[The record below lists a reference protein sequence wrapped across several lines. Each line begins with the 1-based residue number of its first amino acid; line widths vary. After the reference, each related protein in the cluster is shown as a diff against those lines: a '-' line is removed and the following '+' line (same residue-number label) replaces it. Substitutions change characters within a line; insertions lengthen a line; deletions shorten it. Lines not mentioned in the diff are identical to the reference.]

1 MNPANWINHKEKAK
15 GRPPSSVLS
24 FFYWALR
31 GSFPVLILSG
41 LVSIITG
48 LIEVSAVVLLGLLI
62 DAALASTVDNPIS
75 NQVLLLALG
84 LSFFLIIRPLVFG
97 AFSYTQTVIVSPNIF
112 NLILSRLHRWTLGQ
126 SVTFFENDFAGRI
139 AQKEMQTARAATDV
153 VIEIIHTILLALA
166 SVVGAALMLT
176 TVNLTL
182 SLGLIVWL
190 IGYILLIRYF
200 MPKIRQRSREKAG
213 ARALVTGQIVDTVTN
228 IKTVKLFA
236 HDKKEDDSAID
247 AMDNF
252 RDFSIHYGV
261 IAAWF
266 RFCLNGLSGILPIM
280 LVGGSLYYWN
290 MGNVSAGDIAAA
302 GAISLRLSQMT
313 GWVSFTL
320 MTLYA
325 NLGEVEDGVKTLS
338 TPYALGD
345 KDRATDL
352 LVSKGSIQFKNV
364 SFTYGKNISAVK
376 NISLSITPGE
386 KIGLVGA
393 SGAGK
398 STLVSLLL
406 RLYEPQK
413 GSVFV
418 DDIDINDIT
427 QSSLRKQIA
436 MVTQETALFNR
447 SARDNI
453 MYGNPNATDKELIR
467 ATRQAEAHDF
477 ILDLEDHKGR
487 KGYDAHLGEQGV
499 KLSGGQRQRIA
510 LARAILKDSP
520 VLVLDEATSA
530 LDSDVESS
538 IQNALELVM
547 ENKTVLAIAHRLST
561 LAKMDRI
568 IVLNDGQIVEEG
580 THKNLIKFNGL
591 YRQYWDKQSGGF
603 ITTEQAAE

>member
-1 MNPANWINHKEKAK
+1 MNPSNWINHKQVAEES
-15 GRPPSSVLS
+15 PPTSTLN
-24 FFYWALR
+24 FFHWALK
-31 GSFPVLILSG
+31 GSFPVLFFCSFISIL
-41 LVSIITG
+41 TG
-48 LIEVSAVVLLGLLI
+48 LIEVSAVIILGLLI
-62 DAALASTVDNPIS
+62 DAALASSNENPIS
-75 NQVLLLALG
+75 SQVFLLALG
-84 LSFFLIIRPLVFG
+84 LLFFLVIRPIVFG
-97 AFSYTQTVIVSPNIF
+97 VFSYTQTVVVSPNIF

-176 TVNLTL
+176 TVNVTL
-182 SLGLIVWL
+182 SISLLGWL
-190 IGYILLIRYF
+190 IGYIFLIRFF
-200 MPKIRQRSREKAG
+200 MPKIRKRSREKAA

-236 HDKKEDDSAID
+236 HDKKEDDAAIGS
-247 AMDNF
+247 MDNF

-280 LVGGSLYYWN
+280 LVGGSLYYWS

-325 NLGEVEDGVKTLS
+325 NLGEVEDGIKTLA
-338 TPYALGD
+338 TPHKLGD
-345 KDRATDL
+345 KAEASDL
-352 LVSKGSIQFKNV
+352 LVSQGSIDFRNV

-376 NISLSITPGE
+376 DISLLVKPGE

-413 GSVFV
+413 GTVLV
-418 DDIDINDIT
+418 DGININDIT

-453 MYGNPNATDKELIR
+453 LYGNPNATEKEVIR
-467 ATRQAEAHDF
+467 ATRQAEAYDF

-487 KGYDAHLGEQGV
+487 KGYNAYLGEQGV

-510 LARAILKDSP
+510 LARAILKDAP
-520 VLVLDEATSA
+520 ILVLDEATSA
-530 LDSDVESS
+530 LDSEVESS
-538 IQNALELVM
+538 IQSALELVM

-561 LAKMDRI
+561 LSKMDRI
-568 IVLNDGQIVEEG
+568 VVLNDGMIVEEG
-580 THKNLIKFNGL
+580 THKTLIESNGL

>member
-62 DAALASTVDNPIS
+62 DAALASSVDNPIS

-406 RLYEPQK
+406 RLYEPQN
-413 GSVFV
+413 GSIFV

>member
-15 GRPPSSVLS
+15 GRPPSGVLS
-24 FFYWALR
+24 FFYWALT

-62 DAALASTVDNPIS
+62 DAALASSVDNPIS

>member
-1 MNPANWINHKEKAK
+1 MNPSNWINHKQVAQES
-15 GRPPSSVLS
+15 PPTSTLN
-24 FFYWALR
+24 FFHWALK
-31 GSFPVLILSG
+31 GSFPVLFFCSFISIL
-41 LVSIITG
+41 TG
-48 LIEVSAVVLLGLLI
+48 LIEVSAVIILGLLI
-62 DAALASTVDNPIS
+62 DAALASSNENPIS
-75 NQVLLLALG
+75 NQVFLLALG
-84 LSFFLIIRPLVFG
+84 LLFFLVIRPIVFG
-97 AFSYTQTVIVSPNIF
+97 VFSYTQTVVVSPNIF

-176 TVNLTL
+176 TVNVTL
-182 SLGLIVWL
+182 SISLLGWL
-190 IGYILLIRYF
+190 IGYIFLIRFF
-200 MPKIRQRSREKAG
+200 MPKIRKRSREKAG

-236 HDKKEDDSAID
+236 HDKKEDDAAIGS
-247 AMDNF
+247 MDNF

-280 LVGGSLYYWN
+280 LVGGSLYYWS

-325 NLGEVEDGVKTLS
+325 NLGEVEDGIKTLA
-338 TPYALGD
+338 TPHKLGD
-345 KDRATDL
+345 KAEASDL
-352 LVSKGSIQFKNV
+352 LVSQGSIDFRNV

-376 NISLSITPGE
+376 DISLLVKPGE

-413 GSVFV
+413 GTVLV
-418 DDIDINDIT
+418 DGININDIT

-453 MYGNPNATDKELIR
+453 LYGNPNATEKEVIR
-467 ATRQAEAHDF
+467 ATRQAEAYDF

-487 KGYDAHLGEQGV
+487 KGYNAYLGEQGV

-510 LARAILKDSP
+510 LARAILKDAP
-520 VLVLDEATSA
+520 ILVLDEATSA
-530 LDSDVESS
+530 LDSEVESS
-538 IQNALELVM
+538 IQSALELVM

-561 LAKMDRI
+561 LSKMDRI
-568 IVLNDGQIVEEG
+568 VVLNDGMIVEEG
-580 THKNLIKFNGL
+580 THKTLIESNGL

>member
-1 MNPANWINHKEKAK
+1 MNPSNWINHKQVAQES
-15 GRPPSSVLS
+15 PPTSTLS
-24 FFYWALR
+24 FFHWALK
-31 GSFPVLILSG
+31 GSFPVLFFCSFISIL
-41 LVSIITG
+41 TG
-48 LIEVSAVVLLGLLI
+48 LIEVSAVIILGLLI
-62 DAALASTVDNPIS
+62 DAALASSNENPIS
-75 NQVLLLALG
+75 SQVFLLALG
-84 LSFFLIIRPLVFG
+84 LLFFLVIRPIVFG
-97 AFSYTQTVIVSPNIF
+97 VFSYTQTVVVSPNIF

-176 TVNLTL
+176 TVNVTL
-182 SLGLIVWL
+182 SISLLGWL
-190 IGYILLIRYF
+190 IGYIFLIRFF
-200 MPKIRQRSREKAG
+200 MPKIRKRSREKAG

-236 HDKKEDDSAID
+236 HDKKEDDAAIGS
-247 AMDNF
+247 MDNF

-280 LVGGSLYYWN
+280 LVGGSLYYWS

-325 NLGEVEDGVKTLS
+325 NLGEVEDGIKTLA
-338 TPYALGD
+338 TPHKLGD
-345 KDRATDL
+345 KAEASDL
-352 LVSKGSIQFKNV
+352 LVSQGSIDFRNV

-376 NISLSITPGE
+376 DISLLVKPGE

-413 GSVFV
+413 GTVLV
-418 DDIDINDIT
+418 DGININDIT

-453 MYGNPNATDKELIR
+453 LYGNPNATEKEVIR
-467 ATRQAEAHDF
+467 ATRQAEAYDF
-477 ILDLEDHKGR
+477 ILGLEDHKGR
-487 KGYDAHLGEQGV
+487 KGYDAYLGEQGV

-510 LARAILKDSP
+510 LARAILKDAP
-520 VLVLDEATSA
+520 ILVLDEATSA
-530 LDSDVESS
+530 LDSEVESS
-538 IQNALELVM
+538 IQSALELVM

-561 LAKMDRI
+561 LSKMDRI
-568 IVLNDGQIVEEG
+568 VVLNDGMIVEEG
-580 THKNLIKFNGL
+580 THKTLIESNGL

>member
-1 MNPANWINHKEKAK
+1 MNPSNWINHKQPAQES
-15 GRPPSSVLS
+15 PPTSTLN
-24 FFYWALR
+24 FFHWALK
-31 GSFPVLILSG
+31 GSFPVLFFCSFISIL
-41 LVSIITG
+41 TG
-48 LIEVSAVVLLGLLI
+48 LIEVSAVIILGLLI
-62 DAALASTVDNPIS
+62 DAALASSNENPIS
-75 NQVLLLALG
+75 SQVFLLALG
-84 LSFFLIIRPLVFG
+84 LLFFLVIRPIVFG
-97 AFSYTQTVIVSPNIF
+97 VFSYTQTVVVSPNIF

-182 SLGLIVWL
+182 SISLLGWL
-190 IGYILLIRYF
+190 IGYIFLIRFF
-200 MPKIRQRSREKAG
+200 MPKIRKRSREKAG

-236 HDKKEDDSAID
+236 HDKKEDDAAIGS
-247 AMDNF
+247 MDNF

-280 LVGGSLYYWN
+280 LVGGSLYYWS

-325 NLGEVEDGVKTLS
+325 NLGEVEDGIKTLA
-338 TPYALGD
+338 TPHKLGD
-345 KDRATDL
+345 KAEASDL
-352 LVSKGSIQFKNV
+352 LVSQGSIDFRNV

-376 NISLSITPGE
+376 DISLLVKPGE

-413 GSVFV
+413 GTVLV
-418 DDIDINDIT
+418 DGININDIT

-453 MYGNPNATDKELIR
+453 LYGNPNATEKELIR
-467 ATRQAEAHDF
+467 ATRQAEAYDF

-487 KGYDAHLGEQGV
+487 KGYNAYLGEQGV

-510 LARAILKDSP
+510 LARAILKDAP
-520 VLVLDEATSA
+520 ILVLDEATSA
-530 LDSDVESS
+530 LDSEVESS
-538 IQNALELVM
+538 IQSALELVM

-561 LAKMDRI
+561 LSKMDRI
-568 IVLNDGQIVEEG
+568 VVLNDGMIVEEG
-580 THKNLIKFNGL
+580 THKTLIESNGL

>member
-1 MNPANWINHKEKAK
+1 MNPSNWINHKQVAQES
-15 GRPPSSVLS
+15 PPTSTLS
-24 FFYWALR
+24 FFHWALK
-31 GSFPVLILSG
+31 GSFPVLFFCSFISIL
-41 LVSIITG
+41 TG
-48 LIEVSAVVLLGLLI
+48 LIEVSAVIILGLLI
-62 DAALASTVDNPIS
+62 DAAIASSNENPIS
-75 NQVLLLALG
+75 SQVFLLALG
-84 LSFFLIIRPLVFG
+84 LLFFLVIRPIVFG
-97 AFSYTQTVIVSPNIF
+97 VFSYTQTVVVSPNIF

-176 TVNLTL
+176 TVNVTL
-182 SLGLIVWL
+182 SISLLGWL
-190 IGYILLIRYF
+190 IGYIFLIRFF
-200 MPKIRQRSREKAG
+200 MPKIRKRSREKAG

-236 HDKKEDDSAID
+236 HDKKEDDAAIGS
-247 AMDNF
+247 MDNF

-280 LVGGSLYYWN
+280 LVGGSLYYWS

-325 NLGEVEDGVKTLS
+325 NLGEVEDGIKTLA
-338 TPYALGD
+338 TPHKLGD
-345 KDRATDL
+345 KAEASDL
-352 LVSKGSIQFKNV
+352 LVSKGSIDFRNV

-376 NISLSITPGE
+376 DISLLVKPGE

-413 GSVFV
+413 GTVLV
-418 DDIDINDIT
+418 DGININDIT

-453 MYGNPNATDKELIR
+453 LYGNPNATEKEVIR
-467 ATRQAEAHDF
+467 ATRQAEAYDF

-487 KGYDAHLGEQGV
+487 KGYNAYLGEQGV

-510 LARAILKDSP
+510 LARAILKDAP
-520 VLVLDEATSA
+520 ILVLDEATSA
-530 LDSDVESS
+530 LDSEVESS
-538 IQNALELVM
+538 IQSALELVM

-561 LAKMDRI
+561 LSKMDRI
-568 IVLNDGQIVEEG
+568 VVLNDGMIVEEG
-580 THKNLIKFNGL
+580 THKTLIESNGL

>member
-1 MNPANWINHKEKAK
+1 MNPSNWINHKQVAQES
-15 GRPPSSVLS
+15 PPTSTLN
-24 FFYWALR
+24 FFHWALK
-31 GSFPVLILSG
+31 GSFPVLFFCSFISIL
-41 LVSIITG
+41 TG
-48 LIEVSAVVLLGLLI
+48 LIEVSAVIILGLLI
-62 DAALASTVDNPIS
+62 DAALASSNENPIS
-75 NQVLLLALG
+75 SQVFLLALG
-84 LSFFLIIRPLVFG
+84 LLFFLVIRPIVFG
-97 AFSYTQTVIVSPNIF
+97 VFSYTQTVVVSPNIF

-176 TVNLTL
+176 TVNVTL
-182 SLGLIVWL
+182 SISLLGWL
-190 IGYILLIRYF
+190 IGYIFLIRFF
-200 MPKIRQRSREKAG
+200 MPKIRKRSREKAG

-236 HDKKEDDSAID
+236 HDKKEDDAAIGS
-247 AMDNF
+247 MDNF

-280 LVGGSLYYWN
+280 LVGGSLYYWS

-325 NLGEVEDGVKTLS
+325 NLGEVEDGIKTLA
-338 TPYALGD
+338 TPHKLGD
-345 KDRATDL
+345 KAEASDL
-352 LVSKGSIQFKNV
+352 LVSQGSIDFRNV

-376 NISLSITPGE
+376 DISLLVKPGE

-413 GSVFV
+413 GTVLV
-418 DDIDINDIT
+418 DGININDIT

-453 MYGNPNATDKELIR
+453 LYGNPNATEKEVIR
-467 ATRQAEAHDF
+467 ATRQAEAYDF

-487 KGYDAHLGEQGV
+487 KGYNAYLGEQGV

-510 LARAILKDSP
+510 LARAILKDAP
-520 VLVLDEATSA
+520 ILVLDEATSA
-530 LDSDVESS
+530 LDSEVESS
-538 IQNALELVM
+538 VQSALELVM

-561 LAKMDRI
+561 LSKMDRI
-568 IVLNDGQIVEEG
+568 VVLNDGMIVEEG
-580 THKNLIKFNGL
+580 THKTLIESNGL

>member
-62 DAALASTVDNPIS
+62 DAALASSVDNPIS

-447 SARDNI
+447 SAKDNI

>member
-62 DAALASTVDNPIS
+62 DAALASSIDNPIS

-252 RDFSIHYGV
+252 RVFSIHYGV

>member
-31 GSFPVLILSG
+31 GSFPFLILSG
-41 LVSIITG
+41 LVSIITR
-48 LIEVSAVVLLGLLI
+48 LIEVSAVVLLGILI
-62 DAALASTVDNPIS
+62 DAALASSVDNPIS

>member
-1 MNPANWINHKEKAK
+1 MNPSNWINHKQVAQES
-15 GRPPSSVLS
+15 PPTSTLN
-24 FFYWALR
+24 FFHWALK
-31 GSFPVLILSG
+31 GSFPVLFFCSFISIL
-41 LVSIITG
+41 TG
-48 LIEVSAVVLLGLLI
+48 LIEVSAVIILGLLI
-62 DAALASTVDNPIS
+62 DAALASSNENPIS
-75 NQVLLLALG
+75 SQVFLLALG
-84 LSFFLIIRPLVFG
+84 LLFFLVIRPIVFG
-97 AFSYTQTVIVSPNIF
+97 VFSYTQTVVVSPNIF

-176 TVNLTL
+176 TVNVTL
-182 SLGLIVWL
+182 SISLLGWL
-190 IGYILLIRYF
+190 IGYIFLIRFF
-200 MPKIRQRSREKAG
+200 MPKIRKRSREKAG

-236 HDKKEDDSAID
+236 HDKKEDDAAIGS
-247 AMDNF
+247 MDNF

-280 LVGGSLYYWN
+280 LVGGSLYYWS

-325 NLGEVEDGVKTLS
+325 NLGEVEDGIKTLA
-338 TPYALGD
+338 TPHKLGD
-345 KDRATDL
+345 KAEASDL
-352 LVSKGSIQFKNV
+352 LVSQGSIDFRNV

-376 NISLSITPGE
+376 DISLLVKPGE

-413 GSVFV
+413 GTVLV
-418 DDIDINDIT
+418 DGININDIT

-453 MYGNPNATDKELIR
+453 LYGNPNATEKEIIR
-467 ATRQAEAHDF
+467 ATRQAEAYDF

-487 KGYDAHLGEQGV
+487 KGYNAYLGEQGV

-510 LARAILKDSP
+510 LARAILKDAP
-520 VLVLDEATSA
+520 ILVLDEATSA
-530 LDSDVESS
+530 LDSEVESS
-538 IQNALELVM
+538 IQSALELVM

-561 LAKMDRI
+561 LSKMDRI
-568 IVLNDGQIVEEG
+568 VVLNDGMIVEEG
-580 THKNLIKFNGL
+580 THKTLIESNGL

>member
-62 DAALASTVDNPIS
+62 DAALASSVDNPIS

-252 RDFSIHYGV
+252 RVFSIHYGV

-413 GSVFV
+413 GRVFV

>member
-1 MNPANWINHKEKAK
+1 MNPANWINHKEKAV
-15 GRPPSSVLS
+15 GRPPSSMLS

-31 GSFPVLILSG
+31 GSFPVLLLSG
-41 LVSIITG
+41 LVSILTG

-62 DAALASTVDNPIS
+62 DAALASSIDNPIS
-75 NQVLLLALG
+75 NQVLLIALG

-112 NLILSRLHRWTLGQ
+112 KLILSRLHRWTLGQ

-236 HDKKEDDSAID
+236 HDKKEDDAAID

-266 RFCLNGLSGILPIM
+266 RFCLNGLSGILPII

-338 TPYALGD
+338 IPYALGD
-345 KDRATDL
+345 KDKATDL
-352 LVSKGSIQFKNV
+352 LVSKGSIQFKDV

-406 RLYEPQK
+406 RLYEPQN
-413 GSVFV
+413 GNVFI

-453 MYGNPNATDKELIR
+453 MYGNPNATYKELIR

-580 THKNLIKFNGL
+580 THNNLIKFNGL

>member
-1 MNPANWINHKEKAK
+1 MYK
-15 GRPPSSVLS
+15 
-24 FFYWALR
+24 
-31 GSFPVLILSG
+31 
-41 LVSIITG
+41 
-48 LIEVSAVVLLGLLI
+48 
-62 DAALASTVDNPIS
+62 
-75 NQVLLLALG
+75 
-84 LSFFLIIRPLVFG
+84 
-97 AFSYTQTVIVSPNIF
+97 
-112 NLILSRLHRWTLGQ
+112 
-126 SVTFFENDFAGRI
+126 
-139 AQKEMQTARAATDV
+139 
-153 VIEIIHTILLALA
+153 
-166 SVVGAALMLT
+166 
-176 TVNLTL
+176 
-182 SLGLIVWL
+182 
-190 IGYILLIRYF
+190 
-200 MPKIRQRSREKAG
+200 RQ
-213 ARALVTGQIVDTVTN
+213 VTN

-252 RDFSIHYGV
+252 RDFSIYYGV

>member
-1 MNPANWINHKEKAK
+1 MNPSNWINHKQVAK
-15 GRPPSSVLS
+15 ESPPTSTLN
-24 FFYWALR
+24 FFYWALK
-31 GSFPVLILSG
+31 GSFPVLFFCSLISIL
-41 LVSIITG
+41 TG
-48 LIEVSAVVLLGLLI
+48 LIEVSAVIILGLLI
-62 DAALASTVDNPIS
+62 DAALASSNENPIS
-75 NQVLLLALG
+75 SQVFLLALG
-84 LSFFLIIRPLVFG
+84 LLFFLVIRPIVFG
-97 AFSYTQTVIVSPNIF
+97 VFSYTQTVVVSPNIF

-176 TVNLTL
+176 TVNVTL
-182 SLGLIVWL
+182 SISLLGWL
-190 IGYILLIRYF
+190 IGYIFLIRFF
-200 MPKIRQRSREKAG
+200 MPKIRKRSREKAG

-236 HDKKEDDSAID
+236 HDKKEDDAAIGS
-247 AMDNF
+247 MDNF

-280 LVGGSLYYWN
+280 LVGGSLYYWS

-325 NLGEVEDGVKTLS
+325 NLGEVEDGIKTLA
-338 TPYALGD
+338 TPHKLGD
-345 KDRATDL
+345 KAEASDL
-352 LVSKGSIQFKNV
+352 LVSQGSIDFRNV

-376 NISLSITPGE
+376 DISLLVKPGE
-386 KIGLVGA
+386 KVGLVGA

-413 GSVFV
+413 GTVLV
-418 DDIDINDIT
+418 DGININDIT

-453 MYGNPNATDKELIR
+453 LYGNPNATEKEVIR
-467 ATRQAEAHDF
+467 ATRQAEAYDF
-477 ILDLEDHKGR
+477 ILGLEDHKGR
-487 KGYDAHLGEQGV
+487 KGYNAYLGEQGV

-510 LARAILKDSP
+510 LARAILKDAP
-520 VLVLDEATSA
+520 ILVLDEATSA
-530 LDSDVESS
+530 LDSEVESS
-538 IQNALELVM
+538 VQSALELVM

-561 LAKMDRI
+561 LSKMDRI
-568 IVLNDGQIVEEG
+568 VVLNDGMIVEEG
-580 THKNLIKFNGL
+580 THKTLIESNGL
-591 YRQYWDKQSGGF
+591 YRRYWDKQSGGF

>member
-62 DAALASTVDNPIS
+62 DAALASSVDNPIS

-252 RDFSIHYGV
+252 RVFSIHYGV

-406 RLYEPQK
+406 RLYEPQN

>member
-1 MNPANWINHKEKAK
+1 MNPSNWINHKQVAK
-15 GRPPSSVLS
+15 ESPPTSTLN
-24 FFYWALR
+24 FFYWALK
-31 GSFPVLILSG
+31 GSFTVLFFCSLISIL
-41 LVSIITG
+41 TG
-48 LIEVSAVVLLGLLI
+48 LIEVSAVIILGLLI
-62 DAALASTVDNPIS
+62 DAALASSNENPIS
-75 NQVLLLALG
+75 SQVFLLALG
-84 LSFFLIIRPLVFG
+84 LLFFLVIRPIVFG
-97 AFSYTQTVIVSPNIF
+97 VFSYTQTVVVSPNIF

-153 VIEIIHTILLALA
+153 VIEIIHTVLLALA

-176 TVNLTL
+176 TVNVTL
-182 SLGLIVWL
+182 SMSLLGWL
-190 IGYILLIRYF
+190 IGYIFLIRFF
-200 MPKIRQRSREKAG
+200 MPKIRKRSREKAG

-236 HDKKEDDSAID
+236 HDKKEDDAAIGS
-247 AMDNF
+247 MDNF

-280 LVGGSLYYWN
+280 LVGGSLYYWS

-325 NLGEVEDGVKTLS
+325 NLGEVEDGIKTLA
-338 TPYALGD
+338 TPHKLGD
-345 KDRATDL
+345 KAEASDL
-352 LVSKGSIQFKNV
+352 LVSQGSIDFRNV

-376 NISLSITPGE
+376 DISLLVKPGE
-386 KIGLVGA
+386 KVGLVGA

-413 GSVFV
+413 GTVLV
-418 DDIDINDIT
+418 DGININDIT

-453 MYGNPNATDKELIR
+453 LYGNPNATEKEVIR
-467 ATRQAEAHDF
+467 ATRQAEAYDF
-477 ILDLEDHKGR
+477 ILGLEDHKGR
-487 KGYDAHLGEQGV
+487 KGYNAYLGEQGV

-510 LARAILKDSP
+510 LARAILKDAP
-520 VLVLDEATSA
+520 ILVLDEATSA
-530 LDSDVESS
+530 LDSEVESS
-538 IQNALELVM
+538 VQSALELVM

-561 LAKMDRI
+561 LSKMDRI
-568 IVLNDGQIVEEG
+568 VVLNDGMIVEEG
-580 THKNLIKFNGL
+580 THKTLIESNGL
-591 YRQYWDKQSGGF
+591 YRRYWDKQSGGF

>member
-62 DAALASTVDNPIS
+62 DAALASSVDNPIS

-252 RDFSIHYGV
+252 RDFSIYYGV

-436 MVTQETALFNR
+436 MVTQETALFNT

>member
-1 MNPANWINHKEKAK
+1 MNPSNWINHKQVAQES
-15 GRPPSSVLS
+15 PPTSTLN
-24 FFYWALR
+24 FFYWALK
-31 GSFPVLILSG
+31 GSFPVLFFCSLISIL
-41 LVSIITG
+41 TG
-48 LIEVSAVVLLGLLI
+48 LIEVSAVIILGLLI
-62 DAALASTVDNPIS
+62 DAALASSNENPIS
-75 NQVLLLALG
+75 SQVFLLALG
-84 LSFFLIIRPLVFG
+84 LLFFLVIRPIVFG
-97 AFSYTQTVIVSPNIF
+97 VFSYTQTVVVSPNIF

-176 TVNLTL
+176 TVNVTL
-182 SLGLIVWL
+182 SISLLGWL
-190 IGYILLIRYF
+190 IGYIFLIRFF
-200 MPKIRQRSREKAG
+200 MPKIRKRSREKAG

-236 HDKKEDDSAID
+236 HDKKEDDAAIGS
-247 AMDNF
+247 MDNF

-280 LVGGSLYYWN
+280 LVGGSLYYWS

-325 NLGEVEDGVKTLS
+325 NLGEVEDGIKTLA
-338 TPYALGD
+338 TPHKLGD
-345 KDRATDL
+345 KAEASDL
-352 LVSKGSIQFKNV
+352 LVSQGSIDFRNV

-376 NISLSITPGE
+376 DISLLVKPGE
-386 KIGLVGA
+386 KVGLVGA

-413 GSVFV
+413 GTVLV
-418 DDIDINDIT
+418 DGININDIT

-453 MYGNPNATDKELIR
+453 LYGNPNATEKEVIR
-467 ATRQAEAHDF
+467 ATRQAEAYDF
-477 ILDLEDHKGR
+477 ILGLEDHKGR
-487 KGYDAHLGEQGV
+487 KGYNAYLGEQGV

-510 LARAILKDSP
+510 LARAILKDAP
-520 VLVLDEATSA
+520 ILVLDEATSA
-530 LDSDVESS
+530 LDSEVESS
-538 IQNALELVM
+538 VQSALELVM

-561 LAKMDRI
+561 LSKMDRI
-568 IVLNDGQIVEEG
+568 VVLNDGMIVEEG
-580 THKNLIKFNGL
+580 THKTLIESNGL
-591 YRQYWDKQSGGF
+591 YRRYWDKQSGGF

>member
-15 GRPPSSVLS
+15 GRPLSSVLS

-62 DAALASTVDNPIS
+62 DAALASSVDNPIS

>member
-1 MNPANWINHKEKAK
+1 MNPSNWINHKQVAQES
-15 GRPPSSVLS
+15 PPTSTLS
-24 FFYWALR
+24 FFHWALK
-31 GSFPVLILSG
+31 GSFPVLFFCSFISIL
-41 LVSIITG
+41 TG
-48 LIEVSAVVLLGLLI
+48 LIEVSAVIILGLLI
-62 DAALASTVDNPIS
+62 DAALASSNENPIS
-75 NQVLLLALG
+75 SQVFLLALG
-84 LSFFLIIRPLVFG
+84 LLFFLVIRPIVFG
-97 AFSYTQTVIVSPNIF
+97 VFSYTQTVVVSPNIF

-176 TVNLTL
+176 TVNVTL
-182 SLGLIVWL
+182 SMSLLGWL
-190 IGYILLIRYF
+190 IGYIFLIRFF
-200 MPKIRQRSREKAG
+200 MPKIRKRSREKAG

-236 HDKKEDDSAID
+236 HDKKEDDAAIGS
-247 AMDNF
+247 MDNF

-280 LVGGSLYYWN
+280 LVGGSLYYWS

-325 NLGEVEDGVKTLS
+325 NLGEVEDGIKTLA
-338 TPYALGD
+338 TPHKLGD
-345 KDRATDL
+345 KAEASDL
-352 LVSKGSIQFKNV
+352 LVSQGSIDFRNV

-376 NISLSITPGE
+376 NISLLVKPGE

-413 GSVFV
+413 GTVLV
-418 DDIDINDIT
+418 DGININDIT

-453 MYGNPNATDKELIR
+453 LYGNPNATEKEVIR
-467 ATRQAEAHDF
+467 ATRQAEAYDF

-487 KGYDAHLGEQGV
+487 KGYNAYLGEQGV

-510 LARAILKDSP
+510 LARAILKDAP
-520 VLVLDEATSA
+520 ILVLDEATSA
-530 LDSDVESS
+530 LDSEVESS
-538 IQNALELVM
+538 IQSALELVM

-561 LAKMDRI
+561 LSKMDRI
-568 IVLNDGQIVEEG
+568 VVLNDGMIVEEG
-580 THKNLIKFNGL
+580 THKTLIESNGL

>member
-62 DAALASTVDNPIS
+62 DAALASSVDNPIS
-75 NQVLLLALG
+75 DQVLLLALG

-126 SVTFFENDFAGRI
+126 SVTFFENDFVGRI

>member
-62 DAALASTVDNPIS
+62 DAALASSVDNPIS

-252 RDFSIHYGV
+252 RVFSIHYGV

>member
-62 DAALASTVDNPIS
+62 DAALASSVDNPIS

-266 RFCLNGLSGILPIM
+266 RFCLNGLSGILPII

>member
-62 DAALASTVDNPIS
+62 DAALASSVDNPIS

-290 MGNVSAGDIAAA
+290 MGNISAGDIAAA

>member
-62 DAALASTVDNPIS
+62 DAALASSVDNPIS

-406 RLYEPQK
+406 RLYEPQN

-568 IVLNDGQIVEEG
+568 IVLNDGKIVEEG

>member
-1 MNPANWINHKEKAK
+1 MNPANWINHKEKAR

-62 DAALASTVDNPIS
+62 DAALASSVDNPIS

-200 MPKIRQRSREKAG
+200 MSKIRQRSREKAG

-252 RDFSIHYGV
+252 RVFSIHYGV

>member
-62 DAALASTVDNPIS
+62 DAALASSVDNPIS

-252 RDFSIHYGV
+252 RDFSIYYGV

>member
-1 MNPANWINHKEKAK
+1 MNPSNWINHKQVAQES
-15 GRPPSSVLS
+15 PPTSTLS
-24 FFYWALR
+24 FFHWALK
-31 GSFPVLILSG
+31 GSFPVLFFCSFISIL
-41 LVSIITG
+41 TG
-48 LIEVSAVVLLGLLI
+48 LIEVSAVIILGLLI
-62 DAALASTVDNPIS
+62 DAALASSNENPIS
-75 NQVLLLALG
+75 SQVFLLALG
-84 LSFFLIIRPLVFG
+84 LLFFLVIRPIVFG
-97 AFSYTQTVIVSPNIF
+97 VFSYTQTVVVSPNIF

-166 SVVGAALMLT
+166 SIVGAALMLT
-176 TVNLTL
+176 TVNVTL
-182 SLGLIVWL
+182 SISLLGWL
-190 IGYILLIRYF
+190 IGYIFLIRFF
-200 MPKIRQRSREKAG
+200 MPKIRKRSREKAG

-236 HDKKEDDSAID
+236 HDKKEDDAAIGS
-247 AMDNF
+247 MDNF

-280 LVGGSLYYWN
+280 LVGGSLYYWS

-325 NLGEVEDGVKTLS
+325 NLGEVEDGIKTLA
-338 TPYALGD
+338 TPYKLGD
-345 KDRATDL
+345 KAEASDL
-352 LVSKGSIQFKNV
+352 LVSQGSIDFRNV

-376 NISLSITPGE
+376 DISLLVKPGE

-413 GSVFV
+413 GTVLV
-418 DDIDINDIT
+418 DDININDIT

-453 MYGNPNATDKELIR
+453 LYGNPNATEKELIR
-467 ATRQAEAHDF
+467 ATRQAEAYDF

-487 KGYDAHLGEQGV
+487 KGYNAYLGEQGV

-510 LARAILKDSP
+510 LARAILKDAP
-520 VLVLDEATSA
+520 ILVLDEATSA
-530 LDSDVESS
+530 LDSEVESS
-538 IQNALELVM
+538 IQSALELVM

-561 LAKMDRI
+561 LSKMDRI
-568 IVLNDGQIVEEG
+568 VVLNDGMIVEEG
-580 THKNLIKFNGL
+580 THKTLIESNGL

>member
-62 DAALASTVDNPIS
+62 DAALASSVDNPIS

-126 SVTFFENDFAGRI
+126 SVSFFENDFAGRI

-406 RLYEPQK
+406 RLYEPQN

-447 SARDNI
+447 SAKDNI
-453 MYGNPNATDKELIR
+453 MYGNPNATDQELIR

-487 KGYDAHLGEQGV
+487 KGYDAYLGEQGV

>member
-1 MNPANWINHKEKAK
+1 MNPSNWINHKQVAQES
-15 GRPPSSVLS
+15 PPTSIFN
-24 FFYWALR
+24 FFHWALK
-31 GSFPVLILSG
+31 GSFPVLFFCSFISIL
-41 LVSIITG
+41 TG
-48 LIEVSAVVLLGLLI
+48 LIEVSAVIILGLLI
-62 DAALASTVDNPIS
+62 DAALASSNENPIS
-75 NQVLLLALG
+75 SQVFLLALG
-84 LSFFLIIRPLVFG
+84 LLFFLVIRPIVFG
-97 AFSYTQTVIVSPNIF
+97 VFSYTQTVVVSPNIF

-182 SLGLIVWL
+182 SISLLAWL
-190 IGYILLIRYF
+190 IGYIFLIRFF
-200 MPKIRQRSREKAG
+200 MPKIRKRSREKAG

-236 HDKKEDDSAID
+236 HDKKEDDAAIG

-280 LVGGSLYYWN
+280 LVGGSLYYWS
-290 MGNVSAGDIAAA
+290 MGNVTAGDIAAA

-325 NLGEVEDGVKTLS
+325 NLGEVEDGIKTLA
-338 TPYALGD
+338 TPHKLGD
-345 KDRATDL
+345 KAEASDL
-352 LVSKGSIQFKNV
+352 LASEGSIDFRNV

-376 NISLSITPGE
+376 NISLSVKPGE

-413 GSVFV
+413 GTVLV
-418 DDIDINDIT
+418 DGMNINDIT

-453 MYGNPNATDKELIR
+453 LYGNPNATEKEVIR
-467 ATRQAEAHDF
+467 ATRQAEAYDF

-510 LARAILKDSP
+510 LARAILKDAP
-520 VLVLDEATSA
+520 ILVLDEATSA
-530 LDSDVESS
+530 LDSEVESS
-538 IQNALELVM
+538 IQSALELVM

-561 LAKMDRI
+561 LSKMDRI
-568 IVLNDGQIVEEG
+568 IVLNDGMVVEEG
-580 THKNLIKFNGL
+580 THKTLIEFNGL

>member
-62 DAALASTVDNPIS
+62 DAALASSVDNPIS

-190 IGYILLIRYF
+190 IGYILIIRYF

>member
-62 DAALASTVDNPIS
+62 DAALASSVDNPIS

-236 HDKKEDDSAID
+236 QDKKEDDSAID

-252 RDFSIHYGV
+252 RDFSIYYGV

-413 GSVFV
+413 GSVLV

>member
-62 DAALASTVDNPIS
+62 DAALASSVDNPIS

-487 KGYDAHLGEQGV
+487 KGYDAHLGKQGV

>member
-1 MNPANWINHKEKAK
+1 MNPSNWINHKQVAQES
-15 GRPPSSVLS
+15 PPTSTLN
-24 FFYWALR
+24 FFHWALK
-31 GSFPVLILSG
+31 GSFPVLFFCSFISIL
-41 LVSIITG
+41 TG
-48 LIEVSAVVLLGLLI
+48 LIEVSAVIILGLLI
-62 DAALASTVDNPIS
+62 DAAIASSNENPIS
-75 NQVLLLALG
+75 SQVFLLALG
-84 LSFFLIIRPLVFG
+84 LLFFLVIRPIVFG
-97 AFSYTQTVIVSPNIF
+97 VFSYTQTVVVSPNIF

-176 TVNLTL
+176 TVNVTL
-182 SLGLIVWL
+182 SISLLGWL
-190 IGYILLIRYF
+190 IGYIFLIRFF
-200 MPKIRQRSREKAG
+200 MPKIRKRSREKAG

-236 HDKKEDDSAID
+236 HDKKEDDAAIGS
-247 AMDNF
+247 MDNF

-280 LVGGSLYYWN
+280 LVGGSLYYWS

-325 NLGEVEDGVKTLS
+325 NLGEVEDGIKTLAI
-338 TPYALGD
+338 PHKLGD
-345 KDRATDL
+345 KAEASDL
-352 LVSKGSIQFKNV
+352 LVSQGSIDFRNV

-376 NISLSITPGE
+376 NISLLVKPGE

-413 GSVFV
+413 GTVLV
-418 DDIDINDIT
+418 DGININDIT

-453 MYGNPNATDKELIR
+453 LYGNPNATEKEVIR
-467 ATRQAEAHDF
+467 ATRQAEAYDF

-487 KGYDAHLGEQGV
+487 KGYNAYLGEQGV

-510 LARAILKDSP
+510 LARAILKDAP
-520 VLVLDEATSA
+520 ILVLDEATSA
-530 LDSDVESS
+530 LDSEVESS
-538 IQNALELVM
+538 IQSALELVM

-561 LAKMDRI
+561 LSKMDRI
-568 IVLNDGQIVEEG
+568 VVLNDGMIVEEG
-580 THKNLIKFNGL
+580 THKTLIESNGL

>member
-1 MNPANWINHKEKAK
+1 MNPSNWINHKQVAQES
-15 GRPPSSVLS
+15 PPTSTLS
-24 FFYWALR
+24 FFHWALK
-31 GSFPVLILSG
+31 GSFPVLFFCSFISIL
-41 LVSIITG
+41 TG
-48 LIEVSAVVLLGLLI
+48 LIEVSAVIILGLLI
-62 DAALASTVDNPIS
+62 DAALASSNENPIS
-75 NQVLLLALG
+75 SQVFLLALG
-84 LSFFLIIRPLVFG
+84 LLFFLVIRPIVFG
-97 AFSYTQTVIVSPNIF
+97 VFSYTQTVVVSPNIF

-176 TVNLTL
+176 TVNVTL
-182 SLGLIVWL
+182 SISLLGWL
-190 IGYILLIRYF
+190 IGYIFLIRFF
-200 MPKIRQRSREKAG
+200 MPKIRKRSREKAG

-236 HDKKEDDSAID
+236 HDKKEDDAAIGS
-247 AMDNF
+247 MDNF

-280 LVGGSLYYWN
+280 LVGGSLYYWS

-325 NLGEVEDGVKTLS
+325 NLGEVEDGIKTLA
-338 TPYALGD
+338 TPHKLGD
-345 KDRATDL
+345 KAEASDL
-352 LVSKGSIQFKNV
+352 LVSQGSIDFRNV

-376 NISLSITPGE
+376 DISLLVKPGE

-413 GSVFV
+413 GTVLV
-418 DDIDINDIT
+418 DGININDIT

-453 MYGNPNATDKELIR
+453 LYGNPNATEKEVIR
-467 ATRQAEAHDF
+467 ATRQAEAYDF

-487 KGYDAHLGEQGV
+487 KGYNAYLGEQGV

-510 LARAILKDSP
+510 LARAILKDAP
-520 VLVLDEATSA
+520 ILVLDEATSA
-530 LDSDVESS
+530 LDSEVESS
-538 IQNALELVM
+538 IQSALELLM

-561 LAKMDRI
+561 LSKMDRI
-568 IVLNDGQIVEEG
+568 VVLNDGMIVEEG
-580 THKNLIKFNGL
+580 THKTLIESNGL